1 MITQHD
7 INKIL
12 KDVNDVLSKLD
23 KRLTDLEA
31 QSKKPVSRQSSNS
44 NAKS

>member
-1 MITQHD
+1 MITQND
-7 INKIL
+7 MNKIL
-12 KDVNDVLSKLD
+12 KDVNDILAKLD
-23 KRLTDLEA
+23 KRITDLEA